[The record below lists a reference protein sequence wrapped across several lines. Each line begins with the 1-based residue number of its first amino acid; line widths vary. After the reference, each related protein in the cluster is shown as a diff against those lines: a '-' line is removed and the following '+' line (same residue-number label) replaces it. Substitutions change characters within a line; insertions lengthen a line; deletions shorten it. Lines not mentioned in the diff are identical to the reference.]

1 MIMSSFKNIIIILLL
16 CMNNT
21 SLATFPSFKLNQI
34 VNENICYD
42 DVDLV
47 LTQVQPVSLKTK
59 WDMDFFGM
67 EILPC
72 NICNKIYFFLNS

>member
-1 MIMSSFKNIIIILLL
+1 MSSFKNIIINLLL

-59 WDMDFFGM
+59 
-67 EILPC
+67 
-72 NICNKIYFFLNS
+72 